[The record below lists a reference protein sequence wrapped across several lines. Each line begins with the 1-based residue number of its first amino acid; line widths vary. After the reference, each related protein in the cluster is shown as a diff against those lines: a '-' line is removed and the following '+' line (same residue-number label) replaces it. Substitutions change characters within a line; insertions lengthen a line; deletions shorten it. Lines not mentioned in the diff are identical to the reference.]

1 RVLWS
6 AQARLLDDRQPRDIV
21 TNSSVVC
28 NQPDSQI
35 RVKHGQPVEV
45 ACSVPRL
52 WLSLPGF
59 TAYWTVS
66 SSVQFYPVGSV
77 SCAYPMDS
85 VRLSVTFRVNVSEPV
100 FARQP
105 LPRRTF
111 GFTVEDDVL
120 TSGANSVS
128 SADNRAA
135 ISAAVLV
142 ASALSFLLPAC

>member
-1 RVLWS
+1 VVLSNAPRLHADQLSLQFAHPTNPDRVLWS

-85 VRLSVTFRVNVSEPV
+85 KTMY
-100 FARQP
+100 
-105 LPRRTF
+105 
-111 GFTVEDDVL
+111 
-120 TSGANSVS
+120 
-128 SADNRAA
+128 
-135 ISAAVLV
+135 
-142 ASALSFLLPAC
+142 